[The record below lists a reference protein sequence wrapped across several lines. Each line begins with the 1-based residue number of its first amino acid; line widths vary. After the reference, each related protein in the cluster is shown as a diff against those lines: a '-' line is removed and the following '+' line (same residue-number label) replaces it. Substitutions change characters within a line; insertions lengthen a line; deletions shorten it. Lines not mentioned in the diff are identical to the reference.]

1 MRVLFISQTFPYPPD
16 SGSRNIIYHWLQAL
30 SGTDRVKLLV
40 AEPAEGHEGT
50 IPGLANVGF
59 ECLRATPSLG
69 LKDRVARLAK
79 SILQGVPATAI
90 DGVAAVARVL
100 AAKRD
105 LSAWYDVII
114 LPDNASAGY
123 ARVLAKSVPV
133 VLYKH
138 SVQAMDARD
147 DRRRKGMFH
156 PRWLLEEWIVRRFEE
171 QTCRA
176 ATVICA
182 VTQEDAEELSR
193 RYKLTKPI
201 HVVPI
206 GVERETFL
214 PRSNDPDNHVIG
226 FFGNLTW
233 GANVDA
239 VYWFAQRVM
248 PKVWQAFPD
257 AEFRAIGDGGDAL
270 RAAVPDSRVVFTG
283 RVPQT
288 HLRDALKD
296 VAVGVVPVISGTGT
310 RFKLLELLSMGMP
323 TVTTSLGKMG
333 TRCVHQEHVL
343 VADQP
348 ESFADA
354 VIALL
359 SDASLRQRLSR
370 QAIMLSREYTWENI
384 FERLTILLNEI
395 IRETGAASP

>member
-1 MRVLFISQTFPYPPD
+1 LLQGV
-16 SGSRNIIYHWLQAL
+16 SR
-30 SGTDRVKLLV
+30 TDQVDLLV
-40 AEPAEGHEGT
+40 AESVENCEGQM
-50 IPGLANVGF
+50 PGLVNVRYESLG
-59 ECLRATPSLG
+59 ATPLLG

-79 SILQGVPATAI
+79 SILHGIPATAM
-90 DGVAAVARVL
+90 DGVAAVARALV
-100 AAKRD
+100 AKRD
-105 LSAWYDVII
+105 LTALYDLIF

-123 ARVLAKSVPV
+123 ALLLPKGTPV
-133 VLYKH
+133 VLYKA

-147 DRRRKGMFH
+147 DRRRNGMFH
-156 PRWLLEEWIVRRFEE
+156 PRWLLEEWIVRRFEK
-171 QTCRA
+171 QTSRA
-176 ATVICA
+176 ATVICT

-214 PRSNDPDNHVIG
+214 PRSNDPGNHIIG

-248 PKVWQAFPD
+248 PNVWQAFPD
-257 AEFRAIGDGGDAL
+257 AEFRAIGYGGDAL

-283 RVPQT
+283 RVPSI
-288 HLRDALKD
+288 RDALKD
-296 VAVGVVPVISGTGT
+296 VTIGVVPVISGTGT
-310 RFKLLELLSMGMP
+310 RFKLLELLCMGMP
-323 TVTTSLGKMG
+323 VVTTSLGKVG
-333 TRCVHQEHVL
+333 THCMDQEHVL

-348 ESFADA
+348 EPFADA
-354 VIALL
+354 VITLL

-370 QAIMLSREYTWENI
+370 QAIILSREYTWESI

-395 IRETGAASP
+395 ILDRRAPPS